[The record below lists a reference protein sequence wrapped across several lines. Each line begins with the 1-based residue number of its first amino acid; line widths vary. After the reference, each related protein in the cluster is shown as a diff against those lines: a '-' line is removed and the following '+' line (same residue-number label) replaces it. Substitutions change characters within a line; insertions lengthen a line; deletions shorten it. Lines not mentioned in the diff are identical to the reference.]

1 MLGLEEDFMRCRL
14 MMFIISVFPVT
25 NTHNTYTYNE
35 CVHTYVRVHTWLQH
49 VSLSLYLL
57 FSLCLSFSLFLCVC
71 VYVVQWIFH
80 ISNVQSLRTLRYRRH
95 SSSHRRLNTQVVMAK
110 AKFCYL
116 NLFAINLIRLIKVFV
131 GRERVIFF
139 DLCLKLHPISYAR
152 ARDTRPIKISRVR
165 GAAGC

>member
-1 MLGLEEDFMRCRL
+1 MQDTRDDFHYL
-14 MMFIISVFPVT
+14 SFFFQSQIT
-25 NTHNTYTYNE
+25 NTHNLRNHITSVYIHMYVFTLDYSTYRCLSTCY
-35 CVHTYVRVHTWLQH
+35 
-49 VSLSLYLL
+49 SLYACPFLSH
-57 FSLCLSFSLFLCVC
+57 SL
-71 VYVVQWIFH
+71 YVVQWIFH
-80 ISNVQSLRTLRYRRH
+80 ISSVQSLRTLRYRRH

-139 DLCLKLHPISYAR
+139 DLCLKLHPISYER

-165 GAAGC
+165 GAAGRQ